1 MGAQISVE
9 RMLLL
14 TAILILI
21 SIIFFW
27 FYMSS
32 IESRRRI
39 SVEMVRDALKEI
51 VDLAEE
57 MREWQYPVIKVL
69 ELELPEGIVEAKVS
83 DRVLTYSIK
92 VGDAWINVDKTSEV
106 RLRGSLPISSGKNLV
121 TLRLLEDKSVE
132 IIPGPPL
139 PVIIFPY
146 SYRISVR
153 RGEVKVI
160 NFTIRNVYSDE
171 DELRLELVGEI
182 APYGCINERLILTEQ
197 EDGIFTNVPQHF
209 GKLFYARNELDGKL
223 YYFILL
229 DSNGDSNYDSL
240 VVDEDTD
247 LENSLILNEGQEFL
261 IINKYKIA
269 SIEKGGNSFK
279 LCLSTIRLQKGSELN
294 FSVHFIFPISMESG
308 ILFGKLEVRSTNY
321 VTSAP
326 ITFVVRR
333 PNLSLSLATFADEA
347 CSQPS
352 NIFNPLDRV
361 FFEIQ
366 LRDGDELLPGV
377 LKVNLVN
384 LSGIV
389 ETKTLITY
397 TGKICDYFQLPFVSE
412 DSIWSISAVDAGTS
426 FVNSTSFFLD
436 ALNDDIV
443 ITTYKD
449 EDYTLV
455 CDLFKLGETVF
466 YEIEIKNRDGIY
478 LSRIVNFTII
488 DPNLNIQ
495 PGSFQN
501 KLIHT
506 PYRDNFSIPLDAA
519 TGQWNLSLT
528 YKIRSYNKSLTVGVI
543 SAPGSIYWDTLLYP
557 FTVRRGGKYFYSAV
571 NCPRDAELIAQIKV
585 LDQDGRGVE
594 GVFQTGS
601 TDACIEIRDEDLNIL
616 EKCGIAEDLGGGYY
630 RYIFQCSRGIA
641 GKTYVMHVII
651 TQHAIPGAGISIV
664 KVKNSRTFNVI

>member
-229 DSNGDSNYDSL
+229 DSNGDS
-240 VVDEDTD
+240 
-247 LENSLILNEGQEFL
+247 
-261 IINKYKIA
+261 
-269 SIEKGGNSFK
+269 
-279 LCLSTIRLQKGSELN
+279 
-294 FSVHFIFPISMESG
+294 
-308 ILFGKLEVRSTNY
+308 
-321 VTSAP
+321 
-326 ITFVVRR
+326 
-333 PNLSLSLATFADEA
+333 
-347 CSQPS
+347 
-352 NIFNPLDRV
+352 
-361 FFEIQ
+361 
-366 LRDGDELLPGV
+366 
-377 LKVNLVN
+377 
-384 LSGIV
+384 
-389 ETKTLITY
+389 
-397 TGKICDYFQLPFVSE
+397 
-412 DSIWSISAVDAGTS
+412 
-426 FVNSTSFFLD
+426 
-436 ALNDDIV
+436 
-443 ITTYKD
+443 
-449 EDYTLV
+449 
-455 CDLFKLGETVF
+455 
-466 YEIEIKNRDGIY
+466 
-478 LSRIVNFTII
+478 
-488 DPNLNIQ
+488 
-495 PGSFQN
+495 
-501 KLIHT
+501 
-506 PYRDNFSIPLDAA
+506 
-519 TGQWNLSLT
+519 
-528 YKIRSYNKSLTVGVI
+528 
-543 SAPGSIYWDTLLYP
+543 
-557 FTVRRGGKYFYSAV
+557 
-571 NCPRDAELIAQIKV
+571 
-585 LDQDGRGVE
+585 
-594 GVFQTGS
+594 
-601 TDACIEIRDEDLNIL
+601 
-616 EKCGIAEDLGGGYY
+616 
-630 RYIFQCSRGIA
+630 
-641 GKTYVMHVII
+641 
-651 TQHAIPGAGISIV
+651 
-664 KVKNSRTFNVI
+664 